1 MQRRTWIATCL
12 VTVASLVHGAGIA
25 HAETGAQ
32 LDAAAS
38 AVLDDLIKRNEA
50 ARSLSKRAVGVLVFP
65 KITKAG
71 VMVGGQY
78 GEGVLKRNGK
88 TVAYYSSTA
97 ASYGLQAGV
106 QTFSYVLFLMSDAA
120 LAQID
125 KNQGLEVGVGPSLV
139 VVDEGMAKTMTTTT
153 TKDDIYA
160 FVFGQKGL
168 MAGVGLQGTKVTRI
182 QK

>member
-12 VTVASLVHGAGIA
+12 ITAASLVHGTGIA

-32 LDAAAS
+32 LDAAAT
-38 AVLDDLIKRNEA
+38 AVLNDLLKRSTA
-50 ARSLSKRAVGVLVFP
+50 AKSLSKKAVGVMVFP

-71 VMVGGQY
+71 MVVGGQY
-78 GEGVLKRNGK
+78 GDGVLKRNGK
-88 TVAYYSSTA
+88 TVAYYNSTA
-97 ASYGLQAGV
+97 ASYGMQVGV
-106 QTFSYVLFLMSDAA
+106 QTFSYVLFFMSEAA

-125 KNQGLEVGVGPSLV
+125 KNQGLEIGVGPSLV
-139 VVDEGMAKTMTTTT
+139 VVDEGMARTLTTTT
-153 TKDDIYA
+153 ANQDIYA